1 MKALLIYSKELG
13 SSIYVPDTALIE
25 FELVL
30 RARNISSED
39 IKKALYA
46 VHLILSGYGVR
57 YIKTIDL
64 ELLAIH
70 LELMEEYGLTYFDS
84 LIAASALRIDGIISD
99 DRDFDKVEGLNRI
112 PIVRQGI

>member
-1 MKALLIYSKELG
+1 MPVADTEILFLLKPSDPRHASVINILKELG

-64 ELLAIH
+64 
-70 LELMEEYGLTYFDS
+70 D
-84 LIAASALRIDGIISD
+84 
-99 DRDFDKVEGLNRI
+99 
-112 PIVRQGI
+112 